1 MVSNFPC
8 EIFKISCCVPH
19 DNTQRHSEGD
29 CSSGAAAPPSVCRAR
44 MRKELRAI
52 RAIDGLHERRTE
64 GKKDMLSR
72 SPPSVEQFQQC
83 DSLTW
88 AAAAVTGGTAAGG
101 GSGGSESGAI
111 AGLLRLMIV
120 AAEEQQAI
128 PPPCSPIVVII

>member
-29 CSSGAAAPPSVCRAR
+29 CSSGPVGLSRAR
-44 MRKELRAI
+44 EEQRKELRAI

-101 GSGGSESGAI
+101 GSGGGSGAV

-128 PPPCSPIVVII
+128 PPPCSPVVVIN

>member
-29 CSSGAAAPPSVCRAR
+29 CSSGAAAAPSVCRAR
-44 MRKELRAI
+44 KRKELRAI

-88 AAAAVTGGTAAGG
+88 AAAVTGGTAAGG